1 MKPII
6 VIVVIAIAATGI
18 GVGSLGNTINLS
30 VQQIGVGDQ
39 DIDSPIMAANIDF
52 VIEKIKGNQ
61 GNFKNVI
68 ADCIIQAE
76 EEIAAMSHVFCK
88 LTGKN
93 GDVVAEG
100 VTWLQTHLHAGSLLT
115 VEIDD
120 PNFVNSQVQNVHD
133 IILVVQGPEGISP
146 PPLD

>member
-6 VIVVIAIAATGI
+6 VIAVMVIAVTGI

-30 VQQIGVGDQ
+30 VQQIGVGDE

-52 VIEKIKGNQ
+52 NIVKEKGNQ

-76 EEIAAMSHVFCK
+76 EEIAAKSKVFCK
-88 LTGKN
+88 LTDKDGF
-93 GDVVAEG
+93 VAAEG
-100 VTWLQTHLHAGSLLT
+100 FTVLQTHLNAGSLLT
-115 VEIDD
+115 VHIVD
-120 PNFVNSQVQNVHD
+120 PNFVNSQVQNIHD
-133 IILVVQGPEGISP
+133 IILVVQGPAGISP
-146 PPLD
+146 PPE